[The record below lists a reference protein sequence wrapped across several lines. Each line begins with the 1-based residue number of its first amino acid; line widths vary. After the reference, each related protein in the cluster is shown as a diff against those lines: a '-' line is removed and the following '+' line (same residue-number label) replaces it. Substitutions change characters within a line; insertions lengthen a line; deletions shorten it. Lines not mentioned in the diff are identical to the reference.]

1 MFTSIKKQAIGKD
14 CVPKFKC
21 NFNQKNNPCNQ
32 LENSIRGDIGCI
44 NLSDIKNGC
53 RTSKSQKS
61 FYDMYKK
68 SIKTCTDY
76 KVQYQISRYER
87 LFYESFYYL
96 LNQLFKN
103 RFEAD
108 DLWNKSLVNLNDLIT
123 KCESGIKSDYKEGQ
137 SVSVDFV
144 ESTGA
149 DALQELPDNIVPV
162 REEQMRPV
170 LNFVEKKREEYIKE
184 RTKSEI
190 EKAKNK
196 KMQQEQE
203 ERIKGEILKKAQK
216 CGFTNIDDYKK
227 FFQTYIG
234 RPCTK
239 RYNDSDKDKWEIVT
253 KDGINY
259 YYQNKEDEND
269 KENVVQQKKEDC
281 EEGYSEYIDNTL
293 KSITPE
299 QRQFI
304 EKEFQDRCQRLTP
317 REWSEYRRGKCIGEF
332 PTAGGLR
339 KNKTVKRNRKKNKSK
354 IRNRKNKIS
363 VSKRIRNRKNKS
375 KKINKKNKSR

>member
-1 MFTSIKKQAIGKD
+1 VLSSR
-14 CVPKFKC
+14 KC
-21 NFNQKNNPCNQ
+21 NFNQKENPCNQ
-32 LENSIRGDIGCI
+32 LEDSIRGDIGCI

-87 LFYESFYYL
+87 LFYEAFYYS
-96 LNQLFKN
+96 LNQLYDNNFK
-103 RFEAD
+103 AD

-123 KCESGIKSDYKEGQ
+123 KCESGIKSDYTEGQ
-137 SVSVDFV
+137 SVSVDST

-149 DALQELPDNIVPV
+149 ESTGAEALEELSTSPVFPV

-184 RTKSEI
+184 RKKDCI

-216 CGFTNIDDYKK
+216 CGFRNIEDYKK

-269 KENVVQQKKEDC
+269 KVNVEMQKKEDC

-293 KSITPE
+293 NSITPE

-304 EKEFQDRCQRLTP
+304 EKEFQDRCQSNFKNTENR
-317 REWSEYRRGKCIGEF
+317 RGWSEYRRGKCIGEF

-339 KNKTVKRNRKKNKSK
+339 RNKSLKKNNKTK

-363 VSKRIRNRKNKS
+363 VKKRIRKNKS
-375 KKINKKNKSR
+375 KKINKKK

>member
-1 MFTSIKKQAIGKD
+1 MSSKNKD
-14 CVPKFKC
+14 CDKHINAC
-21 NFNQKNNPCNQ
+21 NYTEQNNPCNE
-32 LENSIRGDIGCI
+32 LENSIRDGVQCKK
-44 NLSDIKNGC
+44 LRDIKNGC
-53 RTSKSQKS
+53 RTSDRQKS
-61 FYDMYKK
+61 SYNMYKE

-96 LNQLFKN
+96 LNQLYKN

-149 DALQELPDNIVPV
+149 EALEELSTSPVFPV

-170 LNFVEKKREEYIKE
+170 LNFVERKRKGYITE
-184 RTKSEI
+184 RQEWEI
-190 EKAKNK
+190 QQAKNK
-196 KMQQEQE
+196 KIKLEQE
-203 ERIKGEILKKAQK
+203 AIIEKREKEKATK
-216 CGFTNIDDYKK
+216 CGFTNIQDYRQ
-227 FFQTYIG
+227 FFTTYME

-239 RYNDSDKDKWEIVT
+239 RFEDSDKDQWKIV
-253 KDGINY
+253 KISNKNY
-259 YYQNKEDEND
+259 YRNENGEFED
-269 KENVVQQKKEDC
+269 VVQQKKQDC

-317 REWSEYRRGKCIGEF
+317 RGWSEYSRGKCIGEF